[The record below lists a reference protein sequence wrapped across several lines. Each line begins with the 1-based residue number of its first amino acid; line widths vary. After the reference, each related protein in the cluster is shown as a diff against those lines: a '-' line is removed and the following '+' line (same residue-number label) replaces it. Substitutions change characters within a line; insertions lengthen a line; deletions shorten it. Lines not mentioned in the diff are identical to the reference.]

1 MDFMPLSLKRLSF
14 QIIFQNLTTKTA
26 WKITSMIMQ
35 KYAKFSADVW
45 TKPKKP
51 KKNKGRTRC
60 YGILSF
66 RLVTAGTS
74 TVCES
79 MSLVKLKLMGHYF
92 FIM

>member
-35 KYAKFSADVW
+35 KYAKFSTDVW
-45 TKPKKP
+45 TKPKHQ
-51 KKNKGRTRC
+51 KKKGRTRC

>member
-45 TKPKKP
+45 TKPKNP
-51 KKNKGRTRC
+51 KKTKEEL
-60 YGILSF
+60 I
-66 RLVTAGTS
+66 VTVFLAS
-74 TVCES
+74 DW
-79 MSLVKLKLMGHYF
+79 
-92 FIM
+92 